1 MESLWLLK
9 IFSSC
14 NLLFIWFVI
23 VFFFKG
29 IIIHVLAFS
38 VLPLSFVI
46 KKCRLL
52 FLAMLLNDG
61 LPLLQA
67 RKHSHVWKEC
77 HFHREIAA

>member
-29 IIIHVLAFS
+29 VIIHVLAFS

-46 KKCRLL
+46 KNAGYC
-52 FLAMLLNDG
+52 FW
-61 LPLLQA
+61 P
-67 RKHSHVWKEC
+67 C
-77 HFHREIAA
+77 C